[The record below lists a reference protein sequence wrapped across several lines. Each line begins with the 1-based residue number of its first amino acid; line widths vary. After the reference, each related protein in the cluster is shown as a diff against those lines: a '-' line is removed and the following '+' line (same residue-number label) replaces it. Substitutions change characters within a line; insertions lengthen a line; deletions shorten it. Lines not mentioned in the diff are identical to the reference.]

1 MTVDLAPG
9 QVVIVPA
16 GKVVAVVEWRDRA
29 RQRQDLEPVP
39 RQFEVADDLGP
50 QQAHHVG
57 ELAEAVAREDFF
69 GDGGAADDLA
79 PLEDDYLLAG
89 AREVRGRDHAVVA
102 GANDDSVVGIAGHG
116 YFFFHSGS

>member
-1 MTVDLAPG
+1 MDLATG

-16 GKVVAVVEWRDRA
+16 GKVVAVVERRDRA

-39 RQFEVADDLGP
+39 RQLEVADDLGP

-69 GDGGAADDLA
+69 GDGGATDDLA
-79 PLEDDYLLAG
+79 PLEHDHFLAG

-102 GANDDSVVGIAGHG
+102 GADDDSIEGIAGHGG